1 MSVVGG
7 SGDKVGWM
15 SEVGGMGDGDKVGD
29 CVGERSGFVM
39 EGGDG
44 IPS

>member
-1 MSVVGG
+1 
-7 SGDKVGWM
+7 M
-15 SEVGGMGDGDKVGD
+15 SEVGGSGDGDKVGD
-29 CVGERSGFVM
+29 CVGEGLGFVM

>member
-1 MSVVGG
+1 
-7 SGDKVGWM
+7 M
-15 SEVGGMGDGDKVGD
+15 SEVGGSGDGDKVGD
-29 CVGERSGFVM
+29 CVGEGLM